1 MLDLYTN
8 IKFQTMSIKSL
19 MINCVESQ
27 YTQEYIANVFWRQ
40 NIAKVSTITLIP
52 YLNNSE
58 ICSIAYINIDQWCD
72 SEASYNFI
80 QRLKDSSKE
89 ARIVHHD
96 DEWWP
101 VQINTHNNGEIYVG
115 FYTLAFPSSYF
126 VRSEPVDDDESTAP
140 CSEVDEEEF
149 MDDEEYKNFRETH
162 PIQGLYN
169 DYYTPEEAEAYVHN
183 LKLELTRSYHR
194 KLPDEALEEAENELA
209 HLETELRI
217 HEAVTNSGNVTRR
230 ESKGCAKVYPSD
242 NGGRREVACSNM
254 W

>member
-1 MLDLYTN
+1 VLDLYTN

-27 YTQEYIANVFWRQ
+27 YSQEYIANVFWRQ

-52 YLNNSE
+52 YLNNSK
-58 ICSIAYINIDQWCD
+58 ICRIAYINIAQWCD
-72 SEASYNFI
+72 SEAAYNFI

-89 ARIVHHD
+89 ARIVHND

-115 FYTLAFPSSYF
+115 FYTIAFPSSYF
-126 VRSEPVDDDESTAP
+126 VRSEPVEDDESTTP
-140 CSEVDEEEF
+140 CSEVDEEEY
-149 MDDEEYKNFRETH
+149 DNFDPEH
-162 PIQGLYN
+162 PIQGLGE
-169 DYYTPEEAEAYVHN
+169 DRYTVAEAEELVQ
-183 LKLELTRSYHR
+183 KLQQELTSAYHR
-194 KLPDEALEEAENELA
+194 GIPEEALEELENELST
-209 HLETELRI
+209 LETELRI
-217 HEAVTNSGNVTRR
+217 NEAVNNSGNVTQR
-230 ESKGCAKVYPSD
+230 ESKGWAKIYPSD